1 MKASADWSQY
11 STPQMR
17 CIDALWFAVPMHHT
31 YLCRT
36 FKVRTNTIHS
46 LVDAGLV
53 ADRYLYEVGFARST
67 GMPFLT
73 LTRAGLAVQRDW
85 RRWCNNVAIKVTAAI
100 PGGLSPDALE
110 AKLRSS
116 NT

>member
-36 FKVRTNTIHS
+36 FKIQSNTLHS
-46 LVDAGLV
+46 LLDNGLV
-53 ADRYLYEVGFARST
+53 RREIWYEAGSTVGCF
-67 GMPFLT
+67 FYT
-73 LTRAGLAVQRDW
+73 LTRSGQAVQRDW
-85 RRWCNNVAIKVTAAI
+85 RRWCNSVASKVTAAV

-110 AKLRSS
+110 ARLRST
-116 NT
+116 NG